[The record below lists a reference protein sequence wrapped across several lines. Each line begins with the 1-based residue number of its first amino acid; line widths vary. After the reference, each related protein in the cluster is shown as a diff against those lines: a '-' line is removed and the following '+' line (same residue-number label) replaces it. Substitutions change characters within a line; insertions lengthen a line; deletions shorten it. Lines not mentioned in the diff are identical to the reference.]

1 MLAQAGWPAGAT
13 TEVAAPADVPAA
25 KTEETA
31 VRRTAASPVAD
42 PVPEAAEPAADAPA
56 PESAEP
62 AAARPAAEP
71 ERKAPAR
78 DEVRNADFVPD
89 PFAGPEPAGR
99 RRAARP
105 GVSLY
110 AQGMVGSNDSDFRTA
125 PVSMMSPGQAG
136 GFSELGA
143 STYRIPFTL
152 GIGAR
157 FYLGPRLSLGTGL
170 DYSLLTRTFTGSYGD
185 ISGTVSHSLQYLG
198 VPLNLYYDLLSYDRV
213 KLYVYGGGEAEWCLS
228 NRYRLF
234 ASTDITERYPVK
246 SPQYSV
252 AGGLG
257 VEFRLSRSIGLY
269 VDPGFSYY
277 FPGTQPRS
285 IRTDKPFLLHFDAG
299 LRFLLRTQKP

>member
-1 MLAQAGWPAGAT
+1 MQDKRSDGFDLRLRSMLEDAEVRPSRRVWRGISARLDAAAAPAAGPWSRMKWAGLALAAAAVAAAVFFSGTGNSIPTIIHNQEQAMLAQAGWPAGAP

-31 VRRTAASPVAD
+31 VRRTAASPVAN
-42 PVPEAAEPAADAPA
+42 PIPEAAEPVADAPA
-56 PESAEP
+56 PESAAP

-170 DYSLLTRTFTGSYGD
+170 D
-185 ISGTVSHSLQYLG
+185 
-198 VPLNLYYDLLSYDRV
+198 
-213 KLYVYGGGEAEWCLS
+213 
-228 NRYRLF
+228 
-234 ASTDITERYPVK
+234 
-246 SPQYSV
+246 
-252 AGGLG
+252 
-257 VEFRLSRSIGLY
+257 
-269 VDPGFSYY
+269 
-277 FPGTQPRS
+277 
-285 IRTDKPFLLHFDAG
+285 
-299 LRFLLRTQKP
+299 